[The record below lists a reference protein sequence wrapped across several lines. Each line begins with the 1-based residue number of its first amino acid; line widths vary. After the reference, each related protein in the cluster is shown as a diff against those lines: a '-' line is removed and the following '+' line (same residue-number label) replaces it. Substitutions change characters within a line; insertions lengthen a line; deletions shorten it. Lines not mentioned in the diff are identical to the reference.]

1 MVHLDYRDS
10 RPIYAQIVDGFR
22 EQITGGVLRPGEKL
36 PSVRDLAAQL
46 AINPNTIQ
54 RAYRRLEAEGWIA
67 TVPGK
72 GCFVCGDG
80 EIREREKKRLL
91 LSFDEA
97 AAALLTLGASHG
109 ETDFASILSWLLS
122 SDVPCVRT
130 VTMRWLPYSSCSKAS
145 FCQSVS
151 LTYTKRSAAL

>member
-1 MVHLDYRDS
+1 MVHLDYQDS

-80 EIREREKKRLL
+80 EIREREKKRLP

-97 AAALLTLGASHG
+97 
-109 ETDFASILSWLLS
+109 
-122 SDVPCVRT
+122 PPRRC
-130 VTMRWLPYSSCSKAS
+130 
-145 FCQSVS
+145 
-151 LTYTKRSAAL
+151 